1 MNSDEALREHVI
13 YLLRG
18 GGAHPPLDTTLAD
31 WPVEMRGVKPKGQ
44 GNTAWRLLEHL
55 RIAQWDILEFSR
67 DPEHESP
74 PWPEGYWPDEDA
86 PPDEAAWDSSI
97 ALLHEDREAMA
108 ALIEDPEAD
117 LLAPLPWGD
126 GQTLLREALLI
137 VDHNAYH
144 QGQLATLRRLLG
156 LPPATMG

>member
-1 MNSDEALREHVI
+1 MDSTDALREHVL
-13 YLLRG
+13 YLLHG
-18 GGAHPPLDTTLAD
+18 GGAHPPIERTLAD
-31 WPVEMRGVKPKGQ
+31 WPAELRGVKPEGQ
-44 GNTAWRLLEHL
+44 GNTAWRLLEHM

-67 DPEHESP
+67 NANHQSP
-74 PWPEGYWPDEDA
+74 PWPDGYWPQEDGPA
-86 PPDEAAWDSSI
+86 DEAAWVTSVD
-97 ALLHEDREAMA
+97 AFFEDLDAMA

-117 LLAPLPWGD
+117 LLAPIAGGD

-137 VDHNAYH
+137 ADHNAYH